1 MTLIKDV
8 TIVLKKLLMIEK
20 EIYMK
25 KADVSVGNTYI
36 VKVSGK
42 LARVKL
48 TNVCRQGG
56 WMGVNLDTNR
66 SVRIK
71 TGGRLRR
78 ELVG

>member
-1 MTLIKDV
+1 MLKKDV
-8 TIVLKKLLMIEK
+8 SIGKV
-20 EIYMK
+20 
-25 KADVSVGNTYI
+25 YI

-48 TNVCRQGG
+48 INEVSRGG

-66 SVRIK
+66 EVRIK

-78 ELVG
+78 EVPE